1 MDHLLIIF
9 NLADEKKLHCLAH
22 NTYSYLLINP
32 QEMKKHFLTILLTA
46 LTIFLFAQ
54 DKDGYKVYWNSGL
67 RAESS
72 DGDFKIKIGGRI
84 QTDAMFINQDDS
96 LNNNFDASNGVEFRR
111 ARLYVSG
118 TLYKNV
124 KFKFQVDFADGSA
137 VIKDAYMQF
146 AKIPVIGNLRVGNF
160 KEPSGLSMLTSSKYI
175 TMMERP
181 LGNAFDNDRN
191 TGLMINNQHINKRLS
206 WYAGYFYPTDNS
218 GKYVG
223 NKYNL
228 VFRLTGLPV
237 YNTDNGFKVL
247 HLGASYTYQFHDNQ
261 EFKFSVRPE
270 AHLAPKYLSVT
281 IDALKN
287 VNDLN
292 TEFLYIYNS
301 LSLEAEYTYTN
312 VFPGIGS
319 TLQKS
324 SYAVYAWHTTLSWFV
339 TGEHKNYDKSKTL
352 FDIVKPKK
360 NLGQDGGFGALELA
374 LRYSSIDLNNEDF
387 KGGQLNDITAG
398 INWYMNPAARVSF
411 NYINADV
418 VDLGRANIFQ
428 MRFQIVF

>member
-1 MDHLLIIF
+1 
-9 NLADEKKLHCLAH
+9 
-22 NTYSYLLINP
+22 
-32 QEMKKHFLTILLTA
+32 MKKHLIIVLLLA
-46 LTIFLFAQ
+46 LSIYVSGQ
-54 DKDGYKVYWNSGL
+54 DNSSYEVFWKSGL
-67 RAESS
+67 RAQSS
-72 DGDFKIKIGGRI
+72 DGDFKFRIGGRI
-84 QTDAMFINQDDS
+84 QTDAMFISQDDS
-96 LNNNFDASNGVEFRR
+96 LNNHFDAYNGVEFRR

-124 KFKFQVDFADGSA
+124 KFKFQVDFANGNA

-146 AKIPVIGNLRVGNF
+146 AKIPVIGNLKVGNF

-191 TGLMINNQHINKRLS
+191 IGLMINNQYLDKRLS

-237 YNTDNGFKVL
+237 YNTDNGYKVL
-247 HLGASYTYQFHDNQ
+247 HLGASYAYQFHDNQ
-261 EFKFSVRPE
+261 ELKYSVRPE
-270 AHLAPKYLSVT
+270 AHLAPKYLSVKL
-281 IDALKN
+281 DVLKN
-287 VNDLN
+287 TNDLN
-292 TEFLYIYNS
+292 TEFLFIYNS
-301 LSLEAEYTYTN
+301 LSIEGEYTYGN
-312 VFPGIGS
+312 ILPGNGS

-324 SYAVYAWHTTLSWFV
+324 SYRVFAWHTTLSWFI
-339 TGEHKNYDKSKTL
+339 TGEHKNYVKSKTV
-352 FDIVKPKK
+352 FDAIKPKR
-360 NLGQDGGFGALELA
+360 NLGHNGGFGALELA
-374 LRYSSIDLNNEDF
+374 LRYSSIDLNDADL
-387 KGGQLNDITAG
+387 KGGKINDITAG
-398 INWYMNPAARVSF
+398 LNWYLNPAARVSL

-418 VDLGRANIFQ
+418 IDLGRANIFQ